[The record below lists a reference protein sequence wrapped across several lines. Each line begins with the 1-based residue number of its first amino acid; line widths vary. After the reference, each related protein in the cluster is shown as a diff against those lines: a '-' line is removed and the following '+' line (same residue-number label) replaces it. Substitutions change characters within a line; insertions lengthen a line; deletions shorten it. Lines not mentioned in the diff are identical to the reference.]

1 MIKRYFIHRVMFF
14 VLLLCNITCLKAQE
28 KDSLQH
34 YNFFFLEGICQ
45 EQKGYQSAAFDMFSR
60 ALELNPKAAEVYYK
74 LASYYFQLKD
84 TITTRKYL
92 AKAAKTDPQND
103 TFQERL
109 AQVCTAQKDYDDA
122 INAYERLY
130 AINKTRIDVL
140 QALLQLYAQKDNK
153 KMMIDVLN
161 RLELV
166 NGTSE
171 QLSLSKMQIYEEMGD
186 KNKEY
191 EELKKLVDNHP
202 LELNYKVMLGNW
214 FFNKG
219 KRKEALAIYKAVL
232 KEDPQQTAAK
242 LSLVDYYNSI
252 KDNNNAEALVED
264 ILLSQKTDT
273 DIKMAVLR
281 QYINIYQ
288 TSNTKDSK
296 KIFHLFD
303 KALTPPQSSADIYM
317 LKAAFMDIIKMPN
330 DSIDN
335 IYQKVLQIEPDNVPA
350 RINLI
355 YNIWNKHHFDKVIEL
370 CKAAQ
375 LYNPTEM
382 VFYYF
387 QGYALYQKHQNDSID
402 NIYQKVLQIE
412 PDNVPAR
419 INLIYN
425 IWNKHHFDKVIELC
439 KAAQLYN
446 PTEMV
451 FYYFQGYALYQK
463 HQNDEALEA
472 FKKGVTQ
479 IKPDSKPDI
488 VSDFYAIMGDILYEK
503 GLTTEAFNAY
513 DSCLSWKPD
522 NYPALNNYAFYLS
535 QTGKNLSKAESM
547 SYKTI
552 KAEPKNGIYLDT
564 YAWILFKLKRYEEA
578 KIYIEQAMRNYTKQD
593 KTVLEHAGDI
603 YSMTGNTDKAIEFWK
618 KSLEEGNNNDILKQK
633 LQTRKYIAK

>member
-14 VLLLCNITCLKAQE
+14 VFFLCNITCLKAQE

-34 YNFFFLEGICQ
+34 YNYFFLEGICQ

-92 AKAAKTDPQND
+92 AKAAKIDPQND

-242 LSLVDYYNSI
+242 LSLVDYYNAI
-252 KDNNNAEALVED
+252 KDNNNAKALVED

-288 TSNTKDSK
+288 TSNIKDSK

-317 LKAAFMDIIKMPN
+317 LKAAFMDIIKMP
-330 DSIDN
+330 
-335 IYQKVLQIEPDNVPA
+335 
-350 RINLI
+350 
-355 YNIWNKHHFDKVIEL
+355 
-370 CKAAQ
+370 
-375 LYNPTEM
+375 
-382 VFYYF
+382 
-387 QGYALYQKHQNDSID
+387 NDSID

>member
-14 VLLLCNITCLKAQE
+14 VFFLCNITCLKAQE

-34 YNFFFLEGICQ
+34 YNYFFLEGICQ

-252 KDNNNAEALVED
+252 KDNNNAEALVEE

-288 TSNTKDSK
+288 TSNIKDSK

-317 LKAAFMDIIKMPN
+317 LKAAFMDIIKMP
-330 DSIDN
+330 
-335 IYQKVLQIEPDNVPA
+335 
-350 RINLI
+350 
-355 YNIWNKHHFDKVIEL
+355 
-370 CKAAQ
+370 
-375 LYNPTEM
+375 
-382 VFYYF
+382 
-387 QGYALYQKHQNDSID
+387 NDSID

-522 NYPALNNYAFYLS
+522 NYLALNNYAFYLS

>member
-84 TITTRKYL
+84 TITTRQYL
-92 AKAAKTDPQND
+92 AKAAEIDPQND

-288 TSNTKDSK
+288 TSNIKDSK
-296 KIFHLFD
+296 KILHLFD
-303 KALTPPQSSADIYM
+303 KALTPPQSGADIYM

-355 YNIWNKHHFDKVIEL
+355 YNIWNKHL
-370 CKAAQ
+370 
-375 LYNPTEM
+375 
-382 VFYYF
+382 
-387 QGYALYQKHQNDSID
+387 
-402 NIYQKVLQIE
+402 
-412 PDNVPAR
+412 
-419 INLIYN
+419 
-425 IWNKHHFDKVIELC
+425 FDKVIELC

-522 NYPALNNYAFYLS
+522 NYLALNNYAFYLS

>member
-14 VLLLCNITCLKAQE
+14 VFFLCNITCLKAQE

-34 YNFFFLEGICQ
+34 YNYFFLEGICQ

-92 AKAAKTDPQND
+92 AKAAKIDPQND

-130 AINKTRIDVL
+130 TINKTRIDVL

-242 LSLVDYYNSI
+242 LSLVDYYNAI
-252 KDNNNAEALVED
+252 KDNNNAEALVEN

-296 KIFHLFD
+296 KILHLFD
-303 KALTPPQSSADIYM
+303 KALTPPQSGADIYM

-355 YNIWNKHHFDKVIEL
+355 YNIWNKHL
-370 CKAAQ
+370 
-375 LYNPTEM
+375 
-382 VFYYF
+382 
-387 QGYALYQKHQNDSID
+387 
-402 NIYQKVLQIE
+402 
-412 PDNVPAR
+412 
-419 INLIYN
+419 
-425 IWNKHHFDKVIELC
+425 FDKVIELC

>member
-14 VLLLCNITCLKAQE
+14 VLFLCNITCLKAQE

-34 YNFFFLEGICQ
+34 YNYFFLEGICQ

-92 AKAAKTDPQND
+92 AKAAKIDPQND

-242 LSLVDYYNSI
+242 LSLVDYYNAI

-317 LKAAFMDIIKMPN
+317 LKAAFMDIIKMP
-330 DSIDN
+330 
-335 IYQKVLQIEPDNVPA
+335 
-350 RINLI
+350 
-355 YNIWNKHHFDKVIEL
+355 
-370 CKAAQ
+370 
-375 LYNPTEM
+375 
-382 VFYYF
+382 
-387 QGYALYQKHQNDSID
+387 NDSID

>member
-14 VLLLCNITCLKAQE
+14 VFFLCNITCLKAQE

-92 AKAAKTDPQND
+92 AKAAKIDPQND

-252 KDNNNAEALVED
+252 KDNNNSEALVED

-288 TSNTKDSK
+288 TSNIKDSK

-317 LKAAFMDIIKMPN
+317 LKAVFMDIIKMPN

-355 YNIWNKHHFDKVIEL
+355 YNIWNKHHFDKVIAL

-387 QGYALYQKHQNDSID
+387 QGSALYQKH
-402 NIYQKVLQIE
+402 K
-412 PDNVPAR
+412 
-419 INLIYN
+419 
-425 IWNKHHFDKVIELC
+425 
-439 KAAQLYN
+439 
-446 PTEMV
+446 
-451 FYYFQGYALYQK
+451 
-463 HQNDEALEA
+463 NDEALEA

-522 NYPALNNYAFYLS
+522 NYLALNNYAFYLS

>member
-14 VLLLCNITCLKAQE
+14 VFFLCNITCLKAQE

-34 YNFFFLEGICQ
+34 YNYFFLEGICQ

-92 AKAAKTDPQND
+92 AKAAKIDPQND

-252 KDNNNAEALVED
+252 KDNNNSEALVED

-355 YNIWNKHHFDKVIEL
+355 YNIWNKHL
-370 CKAAQ
+370 
-375 LYNPTEM
+375 
-382 VFYYF
+382 
-387 QGYALYQKHQNDSID
+387 
-402 NIYQKVLQIE
+402 
-412 PDNVPAR
+412 
-419 INLIYN
+419 
-425 IWNKHHFDKVIELC
+425 FDKVIELC

-522 NYPALNNYAFYLS
+522 NYLALNNYAFYLS

>member
-34 YNFFFLEGICQ
+34 YNYFFLEGICQ

-92 AKAAKTDPQND
+92 AKAAKIDPQND

-130 AINKTRIDVL
+130 TINKTRIDVL

-242 LSLVDYYNSI
+242 LSLVDYYNAI
-252 KDNNNAEALVED
+252 KDNDNAEALVED

-288 TSNTKDSK
+288 TSNIKDSK

-317 LKAAFMDIIKMPN
+317 LKAAFMDIIKMP
-330 DSIDN
+330 
-335 IYQKVLQIEPDNVPA
+335 
-350 RINLI
+350 
-355 YNIWNKHHFDKVIEL
+355 
-370 CKAAQ
+370 
-375 LYNPTEM
+375 
-382 VFYYF
+382 
-387 QGYALYQKHQNDSID
+387 NDSID

>member
-14 VLLLCNITCLKAQE
+14 VLFLCNITCLKAQE

-60 ALELNPKAAEVYYK
+60 ALELNPKAAEIYYK

-92 AKAAKTDPQND
+92 AKAAKIDPQND

-130 AINKTRIDVL
+130 TINKTRIDVL

-288 TSNTKDSK
+288 TSNIKDSK

-317 LKAAFMDIIKMPN
+317 LKAAFMDIIKMP
-330 DSIDN
+330 
-335 IYQKVLQIEPDNVPA
+335 
-350 RINLI
+350 
-355 YNIWNKHHFDKVIEL
+355 
-370 CKAAQ
+370 
-375 LYNPTEM
+375 
-382 VFYYF
+382 
-387 QGYALYQKHQNDSID
+387 NDSID

>member
-14 VLLLCNITCLKAQE
+14 VLFLCNITCLKAQE

-34 YNFFFLEGICQ
+34 YNYFFLEGICQ

-122 INAYERLY
+122 INAYEHLY

-242 LSLVDYYNSI
+242 LSLVDYYNAI
-252 KDNNNAEALVED
+252 KDNNNAEALVEE

-317 LKAAFMDIIKMPN
+317 LKAAFMDIIKMP
-330 DSIDN
+330 
-335 IYQKVLQIEPDNVPA
+335 
-350 RINLI
+350 
-355 YNIWNKHHFDKVIEL
+355 
-370 CKAAQ
+370 
-375 LYNPTEM
+375 
-382 VFYYF
+382 
-387 QGYALYQKHQNDSID
+387 NDSID

>member
-14 VLLLCNITCLKAQE
+14 VLFLCNITCLKAQE

-34 YNFFFLEGICQ
+34 YNYFFLEGICQ

-92 AKAAKTDPQND
+92 AKAAKIDPQND

-288 TSNTKDSK
+288 TSNIKDSK

-317 LKAAFMDIIKMPN
+317 LKAAFMDIIKMP
-330 DSIDN
+330 
-335 IYQKVLQIEPDNVPA
+335 
-350 RINLI
+350 
-355 YNIWNKHHFDKVIEL
+355 
-370 CKAAQ
+370 
-375 LYNPTEM
+375 
-382 VFYYF
+382 
-387 QGYALYQKHQNDSID
+387 NDSID

-522 NYPALNNYAFYLS
+522 NYLALNNYAFYLS

>member
-14 VLLLCNITCLKAQE
+14 VLFLCNITCLKAQE
-28 KDSLQH
+28 KYSLQH

-92 AKAAKTDPQND
+92 AKAAKIDPQND

-288 TSNTKDSK
+288 TSNIKDSK

-317 LKAAFMDIIKMPN
+317 LKAAFMDIIKMP
-330 DSIDN
+330 
-335 IYQKVLQIEPDNVPA
+335 
-350 RINLI
+350 
-355 YNIWNKHHFDKVIEL
+355 
-370 CKAAQ
+370 
-375 LYNPTEM
+375 
-382 VFYYF
+382 
-387 QGYALYQKHQNDSID
+387 NDSID

>member
-14 VLLLCNITCLKAQE
+14 VLFLCNITCLKAQE

-34 YNFFFLEGICQ
+34 YNYFFLEGICQ

-74 LASYYFQLKD
+74 LASCYFQLKD

-92 AKAAKTDPQND
+92 AKAAKIDPQND

-242 LSLVDYYNSI
+242 LSLVDYYNAI

-296 KIFHLFD
+296 KILHLFD
-303 KALTPPQSSADIYM
+303 KALTPPQSGADIYM

-355 YNIWNKHHFDKVIEL
+355 YNIWNKHL
-370 CKAAQ
+370 
-375 LYNPTEM
+375 
-382 VFYYF
+382 
-387 QGYALYQKHQNDSID
+387 
-402 NIYQKVLQIE
+402 
-412 PDNVPAR
+412 
-419 INLIYN
+419 
-425 IWNKHHFDKVIELC
+425 FDKVIELC

>member
-14 VLLLCNITCLKAQE
+14 VFFLCNITCLKAQE

-34 YNFFFLEGICQ
+34 YNYFFLEGICQ

-92 AKAAKTDPQND
+92 AKAAKIDPQND

-122 INAYERLY
+122 INAYEHLY

-242 LSLVDYYNSI
+242 LSLVDYYNAI
-252 KDNNNAEALVED
+252 KDNNNAEALVEE

-317 LKAAFMDIIKMPN
+317 LKAAFMDIIKMP
-330 DSIDN
+330 
-335 IYQKVLQIEPDNVPA
+335 
-350 RINLI
+350 
-355 YNIWNKHHFDKVIEL
+355 
-370 CKAAQ
+370 
-375 LYNPTEM
+375 
-382 VFYYF
+382 
-387 QGYALYQKHQNDSID
+387 NDSID

>member
-14 VLLLCNITCLKAQE
+14 VLFLCNITCLKAQE

-92 AKAAKTDPQND
+92 AKAAKIDPQND

-242 LSLVDYYNSI
+242 LSLVDYYNAI

-303 KALTPPQSSADIYM
+303 KALTPPQSGADIYM
-317 LKAAFMDIIKMPN
+317 LKAAFMDIIKMP
-330 DSIDN
+330 
-335 IYQKVLQIEPDNVPA
+335 
-350 RINLI
+350 
-355 YNIWNKHHFDKVIEL
+355 
-370 CKAAQ
+370 
-375 LYNPTEM
+375 
-382 VFYYF
+382 
-387 QGYALYQKHQNDSID
+387 NDSID

-522 NYPALNNYAFYLS
+522 NYLALNNYAFYLS

>member
-14 VLLLCNITCLKAQE
+14 VLFLCNITCLKAQE

-34 YNFFFLEGICQ
+34 YNYFFLEGICQ

-242 LSLVDYYNSI
+242 LSLVDYYNAI

-355 YNIWNKHHFDKVIEL
+355 YNIWNKHL
-370 CKAAQ
+370 
-375 LYNPTEM
+375 
-382 VFYYF
+382 
-387 QGYALYQKHQNDSID
+387 
-402 NIYQKVLQIE
+402 
-412 PDNVPAR
+412 
-419 INLIYN
+419 
-425 IWNKHHFDKVIELC
+425 FDKVIELC

-522 NYPALNNYAFYLS
+522 NYLALNNYAFYLS

>member
-14 VLLLCNITCLKAQE
+14 VLFLCNITCLKAQE

-92 AKAAKTDPQND
+92 AKAAKIDPQND

-219 KRKEALAIYKAVL
+219 KRTEALAIYKAVL

-288 TSNTKDSK
+288 TSNIKDSK

-317 LKAAFMDIIKMPN
+317 LKAAFMDIIKMP
-330 DSIDN
+330 
-335 IYQKVLQIEPDNVPA
+335 
-350 RINLI
+350 
-355 YNIWNKHHFDKVIEL
+355 
-370 CKAAQ
+370 
-375 LYNPTEM
+375 
-382 VFYYF
+382 
-387 QGYALYQKHQNDSID
+387 NDSID

>member
-14 VLLLCNITCLKAQE
+14 VLFLCNITCLKAQE

-34 YNFFFLEGICQ
+34 YNYFFLEGICQ

-92 AKAAKTDPQND
+92 AKAAKIDPQND

-288 TSNTKDSK
+288 TSNIKDSK

-317 LKAAFMDIIKMPN
+317 LKAAFMDIIKMP
-330 DSIDN
+330 
-335 IYQKVLQIEPDNVPA
+335 
-350 RINLI
+350 
-355 YNIWNKHHFDKVIEL
+355 
-370 CKAAQ
+370 
-375 LYNPTEM
+375 
-382 VFYYF
+382 
-387 QGYALYQKHQNDSID
+387 NDSID

-522 NYPALNNYAFYLS
+522 NYLALNNYAFYLS

-618 KSLEEGNNNDILKQK
+618 KSLEEGNKYDILKQK

>member
-34 YNFFFLEGICQ
+34 YNYFFLEGICQ

-92 AKAAKTDPQND
+92 AKAAKIDPQND

-130 AINKTRIDVL
+130 TINKTRIDVL

-288 TSNTKDSK
+288 TSNIKDSK

-317 LKAAFMDIIKMPN
+317 LKAAFMDIIKMP
-330 DSIDN
+330 
-335 IYQKVLQIEPDNVPA
+335 
-350 RINLI
+350 
-355 YNIWNKHHFDKVIEL
+355 
-370 CKAAQ
+370 
-375 LYNPTEM
+375 
-382 VFYYF
+382 
-387 QGYALYQKHQNDSID
+387 NDSID

>member
-34 YNFFFLEGICQ
+34 YNYFFLEGICQ

-92 AKAAKTDPQND
+92 AKAAKIDPQND

-130 AINKTRIDVL
+130 TINKTRIDVL

-242 LSLVDYYNSI
+242 LSLVDYYNAI

-288 TSNTKDSK
+288 TSNIKDSK

-317 LKAAFMDIIKMPN
+317 LKAAFMDIIKMP
-330 DSIDN
+330 
-335 IYQKVLQIEPDNVPA
+335 
-350 RINLI
+350 
-355 YNIWNKHHFDKVIEL
+355 
-370 CKAAQ
+370 
-375 LYNPTEM
+375 
-382 VFYYF
+382 
-387 QGYALYQKHQNDSID
+387 NDSID

>member
-14 VLLLCNITCLKAQE
+14 VFFLCNITCLKAQE

-34 YNFFFLEGICQ
+34 YNYFFLEGICQ

-92 AKAAKTDPQND
+92 AKAAKIDPQND

-122 INAYERLY
+122 INAYEHLY

-242 LSLVDYYNSI
+242 LSLVDYYNAI
-252 KDNNNAEALVED
+252 KDNNNAEALVEE

-387 QGYALYQKHQNDSID
+387 QGYALYQKHQND
-402 NIYQKVLQIE
+402 
-412 PDNVPAR
+412 
-419 INLIYN
+419 
-425 IWNKHHFDKVIELC
+425 
-439 KAAQLYN
+439 
-446 PTEMV
+446 
-451 FYYFQGYALYQK
+451 
-463 HQNDEALEA
+463 EALEA

-522 NYPALNNYAFYLS
+522 NYLALNNYAFYLS

>member
-14 VLLLCNITCLKAQE
+14 VFFLCNITCLKAQE

-34 YNFFFLEGICQ
+34 YNYFFLEGICQ

-92 AKAAKTDPQND
+92 AKAAKIDPQND

-242 LSLVDYYNSI
+242 LSLVDYYNAI

-296 KIFHLFD
+296 KILHLFD

-355 YNIWNKHHFDKVIEL
+355 YNIWNKHLFDKVIEL

-387 QGYALYQKHQNDSID
+387 QGSALYLS
-402 NIYQKVLQIE
+402 
-412 PDNVPAR
+412 
-419 INLIYN
+419 LIH
-425 IWNKHHFDKVIELC
+425 I
-439 KAAQLYN
+439 
-446 PTEMV
+446 
-451 FYYFQGYALYQK
+451 
-463 HQNDEALEA
+463 
-472 FKKGVTQ
+472 
-479 IKPDSKPDI
+479 
-488 VSDFYAIMGDILYEK
+488 
-503 GLTTEAFNAY
+503 
-513 DSCLSWKPD
+513 
-522 NYPALNNYAFYLS
+522 
-535 QTGKNLSKAESM
+535 
-547 SYKTI
+547 
-552 KAEPKNGIYLDT
+552 
-564 YAWILFKLKRYEEA
+564 
-578 KIYIEQAMRNYTKQD
+578 
-593 KTVLEHAGDI
+593 
-603 YSMTGNTDKAIEFWK
+603 
-618 KSLEEGNNNDILKQK
+618 
-633 LQTRKYIAK
+633 